1 MTRWHRDAL
10 EAPHTQREIDEIPQS
25 HEKLAELHFLRELL
39 HDHQMDAQ
47 WSQKRAQ
54 TTAAKIMK
62 LRREM
67 GI

>member
-10 EAPHTQREIDEIPQS
+10 EAPHTKREIDMIPQG

-39 HDHQMDAQ
+39 HAHQIDAQ

-54 TTAAKIMK
+54 AIAAKIMK